1 MQSLVADI
9 QRAVNY
15 IEEHITDEMS
25 ITDIAGV
32 AYLSPFYF
40 QRIFH
45 MMCGLTVGEYIRA
58 RRLSLAGDELLSTKA
73 RIIDLALKYGYDSP
87 DSFSRAF
94 AKYHGVSPSAA
105 RAESKRLN
113 SLSPLKVKTKTGD
126 IGTMNYRIVEKPAF
140 TVVGVCKRFN
150 GETSYT
156 EIPKFWDEHYENG
169 GGKIIEGMFGVC
181 FDEDCTSFDYM
192 IADMYQPWKD
202 IPDGCITRTIEGGTW
217 AVFPW
222 TGQCPEALQAVNT
235 EIWSDWL
242 PNSKE
247 YELDKNCNLEVYF
260 SMEHGEIWLPVK
272 KK

>member
-1 MQSLVADI
+1 MQSLITDI
-9 QRAVNY
+9 QRALNY

-25 ITDIAGV
+25 IDDIAGV

-45 MMCGLTVGEYIRA
+45 TMLGLTVGEYIRA
-58 RRLSLAGDELLSTKA
+58 RRLSLAGNELLSKKVK
-73 RIIDLALKYGYDSP
+73 IIDLALKYGYDSP

-94 AKYHGVSPSAA
+94 SKYHGVSPSAA
-105 RAESKRLN
+105 RVENKRLN
-113 SLSPLKVKTKTGD
+113 SLSPLKVKIQAGD
-126 IGTMNYRIVEKPAF
+126 IDAMNYKIVEKSAF
-140 TVVGVCKRFN
+140 TIVGVCKRFN

-181 FDEDCTSFDYM
+181 LDGDGTSFDYM

-202 IPDGCITRTIEGGTW
+202 IPDGCITKTIEAATW

-222 TGQCPEALQAVNT
+222 EGQCPEALQTVNT
-235 EIWSDWL
+235 QIWNEWL
-242 PNSKE
+242 PNCK
-247 YELDKNCNLEVYF
+247 
-260 SMEHGEIWLPVK
+260 
-272 KK
+272 